1 MSLSARQ
8 LAKLRELGRTS
19 NELELR
25 HEARRAAIATQRD
38 YLVTLNRKLEQ
49 LPRTRDAGL
58 RAATTPERHDEIERR
73 YRQDDERLRDEILT
87 ARAEFEQL
95 QEQLSQI
102 TQVSAPLRD
111 LIDRILQSANLSRH
125 DAGVAF
131 GDEDRGPRDT
141 ISLGVG

>member
-8 LAKLRELGRTS
+8 LAKLRELGRAS

-25 HEARRAAIATQRD
+25 HEARRAAIATQRE

-49 LPRTRDAGL
+49 LPRARDAAL
-58 RAATTPERHDEIERR
+58 RDATTPELQDAVVRRHAQDEK
-73 YRQDDERLRDEILT
+73 RLREEILT

-102 TQVSAPLRD
+102 TQVSAPLRE
-111 LIDRILQSANLSRH
+111 LVDRVLQTANLSRH
-125 DAGVAF
+125 EAGVAF
-131 GDEDRGPRDT
+131 GDDDRRPRENIT
-141 ISLGVG
+141 LGVG